1 MLFKDHT
8 ILINSDIKT
17 ILGLILRNVHCAQVA
32 LQNSLIII
40 FISVSLEQYVS
51 KYVNRFELY
60 LVWNKCVLNILLFY

>member
-51 KYVNRFELY
+51 KYVNRFKLY